1 MTSINK
7 ILLLVFLSIGSTVMG
22 FSQTHDDLFDEDVD
36 TLIYT
41 TPKQLENSVT
51 DVATAILK
59 NKYAKEL
66 QKKNS
71 LSKENVRLLKYQML
85 LSALGMNGHRGNAG
99 NARSLNDGD
108 YDIVMSRLD
117 NIETICYLLLQEKG
131 ISLPSRPLNIYRDR
145 RGDAKNPIVVSPT
158 KGGRV
163 VYKQDLAESSSTQR
177 DSILDSFDKRIDNV
191 LNMLE
196 MLKSENQ
203 QLRDQLS
210 NANMDKNITIEIP
223 NNKVDTVEVVDVVEK
238 VVVDTVSVDNPVI
251 DGYKRQVFFVLGGNI
266 LTDEAKAT
274 LDGVANMMKK
284 HKDVSFDIIGYASSE
299 GSKKLNLKL
308 SGKRADVVFKYLV
321 DKGISADRLFVQNG
335 GVDKSR
341 SIKATAR
348 RTDIILHK

>member
-1 MTSINK
+1 M
-7 ILLLVFLSIGSTVMG
+7 GSTVMG

-66 QKKNS
+66 QQKNS

-85 LSALGMNGHRGNAG
+85 LSALGMNGHRGNAD
-99 NARSLNDGD
+99 NARSLNEGD

-117 NIETICYLLLQEKG
+117 NIETLCYLLMQEKG

-145 RGDAKNPIVVSPT
+145 RGDPKNPIVVSPT

-163 VYKQDLAESSSTQR
+163 VYKNNLAESSSAQK
-177 DSILDSFDKRIDNV
+177 DSIFDSFDKRIDNV
-191 LNMLE
+191 LSMLE
-196 MLKSENQ
+196 MLKSDNQ
-203 QLRDQLS
+203 MLRDQLN
-210 NANMDKNITIEIP
+210 NANSDKNITIEIP
-223 NNKVDTVEVVDVVEK
+223 NKKDTVEVVDVVEK

-284 HKDVSFDIIGYASSE
+284 YKDVSFDIIGYASSE

-308 SGKRADVVFKYLV
+308 SGKRADVVFKYLI
-321 DKGISADRLFVQNG
+321 DKGIDADRLFVQNG